1 MVKPVLNTLT
11 IQTSLKS
18 FLLGSLGSAVIL
30 LYKRLRGSS
39 SRPSVSSLSLPAFLS
54 SFSLLT
60 KLTLG
65 LMRRIRGK
73 DEASHG
79 AVAGSF
85 LLPALRSVHLLFE
98 VLLVECRCCSTET
111 LTSLST
117 CSGNLSRSVCRSSF
131 SSLRLSRCS
140 CPISEIP
147 RSSLLCLCSPRL
159 SVRQVSEELF

>member
-1 MVKPVLNTLT
+1 MVSALKVTLIMVKTVINTLI

-39 SRPSVSSLSLPAFLS
+39 SGPSVSSLSLPAFLS

-65 LMRRIRGK
+65 LMKRIRGK

-85 LLPALRSVHLLFE
+85 LLPAMRSAHFLLRTCWWSVDA
-98 VLLVECRCCSTET
+98 
-111 LTSLST
+111 SLQK
-117 CSGNLSRSVCRSSF
+117 L
-131 SSLRLSRCS
+131 
-140 CPISEIP
+140 
-147 RSSLLCLCSPRL
+147 
-159 SVRQVSEELF
+159 